1 MKRYLRDL
9 CDAVEIDKITNL
21 DLLALSE
28 ECAVLEERVYGI
40 LDRLSPADREL
51 LKDYIDTRND
61 LECEALR
68 AALRWG
74 MQHPK

>member
-9 CDAVEIDKITNL
+9 CDGVDIDKVTSL

-28 ECAVLEERVYGI
+28 ECTALEERVYGM
-40 LDRLSPADREL
+40 LDRLSPADRKV

>member
-1 MKRYLRDL
+1 MKNYLNDL
-9 CDAVEIDKITNL
+9 CNAVDIDNVADL

-28 ECAVLEERVYGI
+28 QCAALEERVYAM
-40 LDRLSPADREL
+40 LERLSARDREL

-61 LECEALR
+61 LECESLK

-74 MQHPK
+74 MAHPK